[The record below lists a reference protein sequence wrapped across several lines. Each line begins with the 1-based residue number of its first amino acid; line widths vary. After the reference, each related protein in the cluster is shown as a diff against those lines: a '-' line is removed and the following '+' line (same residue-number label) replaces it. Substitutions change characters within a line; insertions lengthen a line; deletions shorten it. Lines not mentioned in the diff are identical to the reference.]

1 LAAAGLARE
10 AEERGRGRVPEQVPD
25 GCRSWAVVAVATKIR
40 RGRRARFR
48 ARRTCG
54 RAARTAVATAA
65 AAALATTESDLHKP
79 ELHDIQH
86 LATYVGENPCS
97 RTTVGHYRFDARVQ
111 VLEGFPHVPADQQ
124 YIMLPMWCN
133 HVDEDQKLALFPG
146 EDLRPVILPG
156 FKFLPGHKRPAYEP
170 ARESSDIPV
179 QAVLLVLKSRY

>member
-1 LAAAGLARE
+1 VGARLE
-10 AEERGRGRVPEQVPD
+10 PLSLPPPPP
-25 GCRSWAVVAVATKIR
+25 
-40 RGRRARFR
+40 
-48 ARRTCG
+48 
-54 RAARTAVATAA
+54 
-65 AAALATTESDLHKP
+65 LATTESDLHKP

-133 HVDEDQKLALFPG
+133 HIDEDQKLALFPG